1 MSATFSRSG
10 TAIPD
15 SVDRQRTLPG
25 WLREPLL
32 HFVVLGAVL
41 FGVDQLLVSRTDDP
55 RVIVVDAEVDKAAI
69 ELFKS
74 SRGRA
79 PNAEELYALRRV
91 WLDNEVLYR
100 EGLAMELDKGDK
112 AIRERVIF
120 KALSV
125 VDASTKLPVHD
136 DAVLR
141 EYFERNRSKYDD
153 PARYSFQEAVLAGEK
168 SESALRAFASALNAG
183 NPGDAQAGLR
193 VFRDR
198 PRQNLE
204 QSYGA
209 GFISELEALPPGEWR
224 TVHARDGIRVMQLES
239 VTPPKPA
246 DFDGLRGVIQHD
258 WTDTTLAEQRS
269 AAVRALSR
277 KYTVKVESAA
287 K

>member
-1 MSATFSRSG
+1 MSATFSPSDTG
-10 TAIPD
+10 IPA
-15 SVDRQRTLPG
+15 SVDRKRTLPG

-55 RVIVVDAEVDKAAI
+55 RLIVVDAEVDNQAI

-74 SRGRA
+74 SRDRA

-125 VDASTKLPVHD
+125 VDASTKLPAHD
-136 DAVLR
+136 DVVLR

-153 PARYSFQEAVLAGEK
+153 PARYSFQEAVLAGDK

-209 GFISELEALPPGEWR
+209 EFISELEALPPGEWR
-224 TVHARDGIRVMQLES
+224 TVHTRDGMRVMQLQS
-239 VTPPKPA
+239 VAPPKLA
-246 DFDGLRGVIQHD
+246 DFDSLRGVILPD
-258 WTDTTLAEQRS
+258 WTDATLAEQRS

-277 KYTVKVESAA
+277 KYTVKVESDAQ
-287 K
+287 

>member
-1 MSATFSRSG
+1 MSATFSPSDTG
-10 TAIPD
+10 IPA
-15 SVDRQRTLPG
+15 SVDRKRTLPG

-55 RVIVVDAEVDKAAI
+55 RLIVVDAEVDNQAI

-74 SRGRA
+74 SRDRA

-125 VDASTKLPVHD
+125 VDASTKLPAHD
-136 DAVLR
+136 DVVLR

-153 PARYSFQEAVLAGEK
+153 PARYSFQEAVLAGDK

-209 GFISELEALPPGEWR
+209 EFISELEALPPGEWR
-224 TVHARDGIRVMQLES
+224 TVHTRDGMRVMQLQS
-239 VTPPKPA
+239 VAPPKLA
-246 DFDGLRGVIQHD
+246 DFDSLRGVILQD
-258 WTDTTLAEQRS
+258 WTDATLAEQRS

-277 KYTVKVESAA
+277 KYT
-287 K
+287 